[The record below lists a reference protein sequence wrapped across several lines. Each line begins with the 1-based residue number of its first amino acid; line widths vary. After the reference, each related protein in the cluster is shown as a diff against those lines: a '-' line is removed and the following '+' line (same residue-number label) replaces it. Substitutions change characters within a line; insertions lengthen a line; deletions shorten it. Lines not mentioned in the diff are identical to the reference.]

1 MWLTEYYFT
10 VLIGQHFQHVLDI
23 SEELET
29 SPFVSN
35 ILTFSN
41 RMYDFVKTS
50 LPGTLLRD
58 VLKFKKYKQGFN
70 TQDHRV
76 LNDSKKTRLSAI
88 VLV

>member
-1 MWLTEYYFT
+1 
-10 VLIGQHFQHVLDI
+10 
-23 SEELET
+23 
-29 SPFVSN
+29 
-35 ILTFSN
+35 
-41 RMYDFVKTS
+41 MYDFVKTS